1 MGKPISSLIPGD
13 APASQAAEA
22 PIAPSFVLPELLE
35 VASAASLHL
44 YICEQTSDLI
54 PGIAPAS
61 PSFLFMCKPFQNVI
75 FKLSFLFMCEPI
87 LHLLCKP
94 TFGEVPAS
102 LPILVMG
109 EPILFLGE
117 PIQRLLCVGRAPASL
132 HFLLGEPIVYMSE
145 STF

>member
-22 PIAPSFVLPELLE
+22 PFAPSFVLPELLE

-54 PGIAPAS
+54 TGVAPAS

-75 FKLSFLFMCEPI
+75 FKLSFLFMC
-87 LHLLCKP
+87 
-94 TFGEVPAS
+94 
-102 LPILVMG
+102 
-109 EPILFLGE
+109 
-117 PIQRLLCVGRAPASL
+117 VGRAPASL